1 MANLP
6 FSASKELYTEICK
19 DSPDIEKINQ
29 SIAKGAD
36 LNYQSEKDGYT
47 PLMLAVKKQDIPL
60 ITFLLQQGADP
71 FLKNDLDQT
80 ASDLAEE
87 NPPIYKLIKNYEL
100 LLATQREDSEKVK
113 DALAKGAEINFQ
125 GKGGYTAIMIA
136 VKNNSLQMVELLI
149 TYKPN
154 FYRKTDEGDT
164 VYSLA
169 WDRLIRK
176 TLQMGKP
183 LTPQEKDDFFK
194 AINAPRDD
202 DEERYERGR
211 LKMLEERKKH
221 PFSLDQLQF
230 RYFKSPATEEEI
242 DALQDYIGH
251 PLPKLY
257 KEICRRFNGG
267 KPKINYFNDID
278 GDVDQIGYFEQV
290 TKKGEEGY
298 TIWNVMKNFSAAL
311 KRDELPF
318 ASDSLTQSIFY
329 LKWVGE
335 NVQVWRLFYGA
346 LAYAVDPYDDDDED
360 DDNYKPKYVHVLIN
374 ESFEAFL
381 ETLYAVEE

>member
-1 MANLP
+1 MDNNLE
-6 FSASKELYTEICK
+6 SKALFEEIRK
-19 DSPDIEKINQ
+19 AEPNLLKIEAH
-29 SIAKGAD
+29 SIKGANIND
-36 LNYQSEKDGYT
+36 QSQENGYT
-47 PLMLAVKKQDIPL
+47 PLMLAVKKQEIPL

-169 WDRLIRK
+169 RNDLIYH
-176 TLQMGKP
+176 TLDVGKP
-183 LTPQEKDDFFK
+183 LTPQEKEDFFK

-230 RYFKSPATEEEI
+230 QRFDPPATEEEI

-267 KPKINYFNDID
+267 QPKINYFNDID

-298 TIWNVMKNFSAAL
+298 TIWDVMKNFSAAL
-311 KRDELPF
+311 KKDELPF

-346 LAYAVDPYDDDDED
+346 LAYAVDPYDDDDDED